1 MFAAE
6 SSDNCAGLEVISNKI
21 VHETIGD
28 VDVMHSIF
36 TKTGEFSINNLFFEG
51 WESKGEVWARI
62 VKAFGQDSGCC
73 FLLFVRE
80 LCGGCPPLNNLP

>member
-1 MFAAE
+1 MFTAE

-21 VHETIGD
+21 VHETIRD

-51 WESKGEVWARI
+51 WESKGEV
-62 VKAFGQDSGCC
+62 
-73 FLLFVRE
+73 
-80 LCGGCPPLNNLP
+80 